1 MQVYWSSTS
10 SINLMCFRL
19 HQEIDDFF
27 KWMVPTREEHQMRI
41 TVVEKIENCIQVWYL
56 FYRTELHLLQLFI
69 KILDSPNNINHTN
82 IHKFVKNTKMSNHLF
97 FYFCSNI
104 IQLFSVYLA
113 QSPSSCVW
121 KLQNW
126 PLPTNQVGF
135 KDKNIGFNSITWKER

>member
-1 MQVYWSSTS
+1 MNNNFWIMQVYWSSTS

-82 IHKFVKNTKMSNHLF
+82 IHNFIKIQKCQTICFSIFVLISFN
-97 FYFCSNI
+97 YFQCI
-104 IQLFSVYLA
+104 WPKA
-113 QSPSSCVW
+113 QVHVFGSF
-121 KLQNW
+121 KTGLY
-126 PLPTNQVGF
+126 LPT
-135 KDKNIGFNSITWKER
+135 R